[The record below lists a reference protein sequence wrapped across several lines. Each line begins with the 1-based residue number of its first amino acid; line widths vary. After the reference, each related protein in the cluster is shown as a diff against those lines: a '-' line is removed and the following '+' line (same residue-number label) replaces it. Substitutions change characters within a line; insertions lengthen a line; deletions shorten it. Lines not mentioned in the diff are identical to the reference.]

1 MARRAVLGSL
11 GALLASACAPTTLLN
26 AVAPRGGVVTTSAA
40 YADGPRHRVDV
51 YAPAGERQAP
61 VVVFIYGGGWR
72 AGDRGMYRFVGAS
85 LAAAG
90 LVCVVPDYRVWPEVR
105 SPAFVQDAAQA
116 VGWARAH
123 AAEHGGD
130 PARLFL
136 MGHSAGAQIVALLAL
151 NPAWL
156 GAVGM
161 QPGRDL
167 RGVVGLAGPYDF
179 LPLQSDTLKD
189 IFGPEDQRPA
199 SQPINFV
206 TPGAPPMLLATGD
219 EDTTVLPRN
228 SQRLAAK
235 LREAG
240 NQAELIIYPGVGHA
254 TIMGAF
260 SAPLGFIAPV
270 RQDVLRF
277 ITQRS
282 QA

>member
-26 AVAPRGGVVTTSAA
+26 AVAPRGGVVTASAS
-40 YADGPRHRVDV
+40 YAEGPRHGVDV
-51 YAPAGERQAP
+51 YAPAGAHQAP

-72 AGDRGMYRFVGAS
+72 AGDRGMYRFLGAT

-130 PARLFL
+130 PGRLFL
-136 MGHSAGAQIVALLAL
+136 MGHSAGAQIAALLAL

-161 QPGRDL
+161 QPGRDI

-179 LPLQSDTLKD
+179 LPLQSDTLKE
-189 IFGPEDQRPA
+189 IFGPEEQRPA

-206 TPGAPPMLLATGD
+206 TPGAPPMLLATGSD
-219 EDTTVLPRN
+219 DTTVLPRN
-228 SQRLAAK
+228 STRLAAK

-240 NQAELIIYPGVGHA
+240 NKAELIIYPGVGHA

>member
-40 YADGPRHRVDV
+40 YAEGPRHGLDV
-51 YAPAGERQAP
+51 YAPANAQGAP

-72 AGDRGMYRFVGAS
+72 AGDRGMYRFVGAT

-90 LVCVVPDYRVWPEVR
+90 VVCVVPDYRVWPEVR

-136 MGHSAGAQIVALLAL
+136 MGHSAGAQIAAMLAL

-167 RGVVGLAGPYDF
+167 RGVVGLSGPYDF